1 MEKVALSNE
10 NDLDASSKD
19 HELLS
24 VIHKACVFS
33 FIGASIY
40 TLYAILIQKDLLNF
54 LTTLPFLI
62 IFLLEIIFYRYRLI
76 EQLKHV
82 LVLGL
87 PLLISGET
95 LCMGGDFSQS
105 AALLAC
111 LAVGYVF
118 FVGNKQKVFLI
129 GLLNILVYCIV
140 LVYLKVYGPLFGLKD
155 DPFDEI
161 VVLVVSAGWLYFL
174 LNKHDRDQNRL
185 IQHLEHKNQS
195 LLVTTQELERFTNIA
210 SHDLKSPLRNIA
222 SFLGLIERQ
231 FKRGDTTDL
240 LENLEYAQ
248 KGAVQ
253 MHNLIEG
260 ILEISKVNQNVKP
273 EMELVDLNSLLNNAI
288 SNLNQDI
295 KDKKASVSSAVLPH
309 VHCNPTEFTLLFQNL
324 LQNAIKY
331 NQSNQPMVE
340 VSAAEEAGQLKIS
353 FTDNGIGIEQKY
365 YDYIFDH
372 FKRLHS
378 GTEYVGTGL
387 GLSLCKKI
395 VQKHGGKIVLESELA
410 KGSTFT
416 LVLPKGEVKD

>member
-33 FIGASIY
+33 FIGASFY
-40 TLYAILIQKDLLNF
+40 ALYAVLIQKDLLNL
-54 LTTLPFLI
+54 LTTLPFLM
-62 IFLLEIIFYRYRLI
+62 IFLLEIIFYRLRLI
-76 EQLKHV
+76 ERLKHV

-118 FVGNKQKVFLI
+118 FVDNKRKVFLI

-140 LVYLKVYGPLFGLKD
+140 LLYLKVYGPLFGLKD

-161 VVLVVSAGWLYFL
+161 VVLVISAGWLYFL
-174 LNKHDRDQNRL
+174 LNKHDRDKNRL
-185 IQHLEHKNQS
+185 IQ

-231 FKRGDTTDL
+231 FKRGDTTNL

-295 KDKKASVSSAVLPH
+295 KDKKANVSSAVLPH

-331 NQSNQPMVE
+331 NQSNQPFVE